1 MSTTKKKNYAEL
13 DEAGKLKIMRTSLI
27 TIGAIDLACCFL
39 VGCFAC
45 KQDRTDEPKARMTD
59 EQKAAYW
66 SAMIAD
72 VRWSPQTDDT
82 HDGILKD
89 LILARDAK
97 TVFDVN
103 TGDLILYF
111 MFDEENFFIN
121 AKINLTIESGKLV
134 FESEDQWDVKFSKKN
149 EILYMT
155 ITDSNGKTVYYQQ
168 K

>member
-1 MSTTKKKNYAEL
+1 MSTTKKKNYADL
-13 DEAGKLKIMRTSLI
+13 DEAGKLKIMRATLLS
-27 TIGAIDLACCFL
+27 IGIVALACCFL

-45 KQDRTDEPKARMTD
+45 KQDRTDDPKAQMTD

-66 SAMIAD
+66 SAMIID
-72 VRWSPQTDDT
+72 VQWSPQTDDT

-89 LILARDAK
+89 LFLARDAR
-97 TVFDVN
+97 TVLDSN
-103 TGDLILYF
+103 TSALIIYF
-111 MFDEENFFIN
+111 MIDENNFLIN
-121 AKINLTIESGKLV
+121 ARIELENEAGKLI
-134 FESEDQWDVKFSKKN
+134 FEPEDQWDVKFSEKN